1 MLNVGLY
8 DPPFAP
14 HEGQK
19 ASKSSRSR
27 NEGIPEVS
35 AKRHARASLPGT
47 LTQQCDKHGNNMSE
61 DAPDQEAVVSVAS
74 RAD

>member
-1 MLNVGLY
+1 MLNVGLQ

-27 NEGIPEVS
+27 NEGIPEGVAAYRS
-35 AKRHARASLPGT
+35 FSVLKFAGLDARR
-47 LTQQCDKHGNNMSE
+47 N
-61 DAPDQEAVVSVAS
+61 
-74 RAD
+74 